1 MRALLRALTVFAG
14 LCLAWQALVTIG
26 DLPAYLLPSP
36 TRVLRTLIERADFLA
51 GHALLT
57 LSEILLG
64 ILGGIVLGAAS
75 ALTLASFAPARRW
88 LLPLVVVSQA
98 IPVFA
103 LAPLLVLWLG
113 YGMASKVAAAIII
126 IYFPVTSAFYDG
138 LRQTERGWLDLA
150 QVMGATPA
158 RTLLRLRVPAALPAF
173 ASGLRV
179 AAAVAPIGAV
189 IGEWVGASA
198 GLGYVMLQANARM
211 QIDVMFAALLVL
223 GLLAVALYYAIDA
236 ALRRLIPWLPDSLSV
251 SIKE

>member
-1 MRALLRALTVFAG
+1 MRALLRAGLVFAG
-14 LCLAWQALVTIG
+14 LCFVWQAIVTIG
-26 DLPAYLLPSP
+26 GLPAYILPPP
-36 TRVLRTLIERADFLA
+36 TRVFAALIDRAGFLA
-51 GHALLT
+51 SHALLT

-64 ILGGIVLGAAS
+64 MLFGVLLGSLS
-75 ALTLASFAPARRW
+75 ALTLASFATARRW
-88 LLPLVVVSQA
+88 LLPVLLVSQA

-113 YGMASKVAAAIII
+113 YGMASKVAAATII

-138 LRQTERGWLDLA
+138 LRHTERGWLDLA
-150 QVMGATPA
+150 QVMGATPQRA
-158 RTLLRLRVPAALPAF
+158 LLLLRVPAALPGF

-223 GLLAVALYYAIDA
+223 GIMAVILYYALDA
-236 ALRRLIPWLPDSLSV
+236 ALRHLMPWLPENLPAST
-251 SIKE
+251 KE